1 MLTKLFIF
9 IFIFAIIIVIREIW
23 SFVKALYLNTKNVVP
38 TNRLIALGLSIAYII
53 TIICTG
59 F

>member
-9 IFIFAIIIVIREIW
+9 IFIFAFLIVIREIW
-23 SFVKALYLNTKNVVP
+23 AFIKALYLNVKDVIP